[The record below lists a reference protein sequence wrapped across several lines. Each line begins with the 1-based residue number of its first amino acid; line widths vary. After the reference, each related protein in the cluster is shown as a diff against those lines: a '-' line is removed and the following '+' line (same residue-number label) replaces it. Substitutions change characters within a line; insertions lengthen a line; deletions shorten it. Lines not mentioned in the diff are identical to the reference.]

1 MLMKRGIILN
11 IDKKGRLTIPS
22 NILKWLGDIKP
33 ETPCLVMQ
41 DRDVLLVKPLGEDV
55 LDRLVSEVRQHRHD
69 THVAYPSEDK
79 QDVYHKQ
86 HTYHSEVR
94 QLRQDRQ
101 HGYVKPI
108 TIWDIEKEVI
118 KLKEETIVNDL
129 KLTPK
134 ILDKF
139 GEQIANYVKKGRKV
153 VEVLEW
159 LEKEKKMS
167 NLKAKVALY
176 YAYKEGFVFAP
187 QEGKGLILKA

>member
-22 NILKWLGDIKP
+22 NILKWLGDIEP

-41 DRDVLLVKPLGEDV
+41 DRDVLLVKPLGKDV

-86 HTYHSEVR
+86 HAYHSEVR

-108 TIWDIEKEVI
+108 TIWDVEKEVI
-118 KLKEETIVNDL
+118 KLKEETIINDL